1 MGFFWANVK
10 ANIEGAVAN
19 AKMSV
24 YEEHLRDAYDDDE
37 DDEEDEDEYCDEE
50 DDDDEDEEENVCG
63 GKIIRPFAGI
73 REMMLGHSNNTS
85 YFTPLFTDDKS
96 SENKPIVSIRDNWK
110 EILAVLQTE
119 YNVSDV
125 SIRTWINP
133 LRVESLEENVMT
145 LRFRDTGDGEDSRCK
160 SAGFVQKK
168 YSELLSKAI
177 FDYMDIQYTVRI
189 I

>member
-37 DDEEDEDEYCDEE
+37 DDEEDEDEYCDEK
-50 DDDDEDEEENVCG
+50 DDEDEEENICG
-63 GKIIRPFAGI
+63 GKIIRPYTGI
-73 REMMLGHSNNTS
+73 REMMLGSSNNTS
-85 YFTPLFTDDKS
+85 YFTSLFTDDKLS
-96 SENKPIVSIRDNWK
+96 KNKPIVSIRDNWK
-110 EILAVLQTE
+110 EIQAVLQTE

-133 LRVESLEENVMT
+133 LRVESLEENVLT
-145 LRFRDTGDGEDSRCK
+145 LRFRGIGDGEDSRCK
-160 SAGFVQKK
+160 SARFVQKK